1 MRALALSDMHF
12 GAWTGDPVLAREP
25 ALAAVDAALE
35 DVDELILLGDVFDF
49 LCSSVEYAFEQADPF
64 FELVQR
70 RMQGRRVVFTAG
82 NHDHHIVVRAL
93 RTAVEEKV
101 ATGSYPAEQPGFFHR
116 FPERRLEGVET
127 EIVMLAPAPVA

>member
-1 MRALALSDMHF
+1 MRALAHSDMHL

-82 NHDHHIVVRAL
+82 NHDHHIVYPETQLRKAASSSSRADS
-93 RTAVEEKV
+93 
-101 ATGSYPAEQPGFFHR
+101 GSRSDGRSPKA
-116 FPERRLEGVET
+116 
-127 EIVMLAPAPVA
+127 EIV